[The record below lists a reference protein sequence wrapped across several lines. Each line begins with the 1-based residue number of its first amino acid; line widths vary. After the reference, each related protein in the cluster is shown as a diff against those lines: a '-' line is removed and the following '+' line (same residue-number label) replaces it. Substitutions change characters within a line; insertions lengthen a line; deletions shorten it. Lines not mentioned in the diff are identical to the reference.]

1 MIGKIPKPRR
11 DGRSSF
17 KALIN
22 YCLGV
27 TGHSEGAVLYAG
39 KQNINDFET
48 AAIEMESLAIESVR
62 CKTPAFHFI
71 LSWRSDESPTNEQVD
86 EAVNIALTELNL
98 QDCQAVWGLQ
108 SDTDN
113 LHVHVAVNRIS
124 PKTFKAV
131 KPAGG
136 YSKKAL
142 EKAARKIEIA
152 QGWEIENTGLYEV
165 NSSGQIFEKKEISR
179 PEISQTARDVEA
191 HTGFESIERIAK
203 REIAPILEQAVSWQE
218 LHKNL
223 AEHGFTLKVRGN
235 GAILQ
240 SSDTNLKLSSVSR
253 KCSFTQ
259 LKHRL
264 GTYTAPDENLIVRN
278 RAPIRILREPIVNS
292 TVTSKI
298 NSSWKKY
305 QSERNNYFQAKNAAL
320 KKLRELQKQERKNLY
335 YRQKENR
342 SELFSKGWMGHWQ
355 EFNQLRSILAFVQ
368 QKERLNLKE
377 NQNDEIQELKSHFL
391 KIFPSF
397 RDWLATQN
405 NEDLY
410 CLYRYPGQFILSP
423 EQSGIK
429 IEKPQKIDLR
439 NYKARRGARG
449 SVLYCREG
457 NFTADFSDMGKRIIL
472 NKKKITEES
481 VAAALQLANQKWGA
495 TQINGNAEY
504 KELCVKAAVKYG
516 LKISNPDLASEVER
530 RRQALRQRNS
540 VITVEEISKLNL
552 VENPKI
558 YVNPRK
564 DNQQYTGRIVHVD
577 ENRGYC
583 VQLVGQRSLFVHRL
597 EKLERQPLKGETLK
611 ISYSDENHRA
621 KIQREEVR
629 KMIQSL

>member
-1 MIGKIPKPRR
+1 MIGKIPKPRK
-11 DGRSSF
+11 DGKSSF

-39 KQNINDFET
+39 KQNINDFKT

-71 LSWRSDESPTNEQVD
+71 LSWRSHESPTNEQVD
-86 EAVNIALTELNL
+86 EAVNIALKELNL
-98 QDCQAVWGLQ
+98 ENCQAVWGLQ

-124 PKTFKAV
+124 PETFKAI

-152 QGWEIENTGLYEV
+152 QGWEIENTGRYEV
-165 NSSGQIFEKKEISR
+165 NSSGEILYKKNFSK

-223 AEHGFTLKVRGN
+223 AEHGFTLKIRGN
-235 GAILQ
+235 GAVLQ
-240 SSDTNLKLSSVSR
+240 SSGTNLKLSSVSR

-264 GTYTAPDENLIVRN
+264 GTYTSPDENLIVRN
-278 RAPIRILREPIVNS
+278 LAPIRILRKPIVNS
-292 TVTSKI
+292 IVTSKI

-305 QSERNNYFQAKNAAL
+305 QSERNYYFQAKNAAL

-335 YRQKENR
+335 FRQKKDR
-342 SELFSKGWMGHWQ
+342 SELFSKGWRGHWK
-355 EFNQLRSILAFVQ
+355 EFNQLKSILAFVQ

-377 NQNDEIQELKSHFL
+377 NQNDELQKLKSHFL

-397 RDWLATQN
+397 RDWLADQN
-405 NEDLY
+405 DENLY

-439 NYKARRGARG
+439 NYKARRGASG

-457 NFTADFSDMGKRIIL
+457 NFTADFSDMGKRIVL
-472 NKKKITEES
+472 NKKKLTEES

-516 LKISNPDLASEVER
+516 LKISNPDLAAEVER
-530 RRQALRQRNS
+530 RRQALKQS
-540 VITVEEISKLNL
+540 QFITVEEISKLNL

-583 VQLVGQRSLFVHRL
+583 VQLVGQQSLFVHRL
-597 EKLERQPLKGETLK
+597 EKLERPPLKGETLK
-611 ISYSDENHRA
+611 ISYLDENHRA
-621 KIQREEVR
+621 KIQREEVHKR
-629 KMIQSL
+629 LQSL